1 MYTTLLH
8 SIDMPAWDEVQTITE
23 NSGRPLSDFT
33 DVAKVLV
40 AAYRNEDW
48 PDRSVPPSPDVILW
62 GMRAAIGVLRG
73 EPEVF
78 ERMVHTT
85 KNNP

>member
-1 MYTTLLH
+1 MYTTVLD
-8 SIDMPAWDEVQTITE
+8 SIDMPAWDEVKTITE

-40 AAYRNEDW
+40 AAYRSEDW
-48 PDRSVPPSPDVILW
+48 SDRSVPPSPDVVLW
-62 GMRAAIGVLRG
+62 GMRAAIGVLRCD
-73 EPEVF
+73 PEVF
-78 ERMVHTT
+78 ERIVHKT